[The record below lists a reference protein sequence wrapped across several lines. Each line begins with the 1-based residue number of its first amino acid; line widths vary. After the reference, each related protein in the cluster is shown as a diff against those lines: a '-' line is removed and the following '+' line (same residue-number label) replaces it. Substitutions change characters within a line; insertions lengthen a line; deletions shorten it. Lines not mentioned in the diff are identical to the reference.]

1 MPKVESRK
9 LSDGPKLKLLAVAN
23 ELLTNSKVPEY
34 SDEILES
41 ADDVMRF
48 ADEIMKS
55 PISNREA
62 QFVRGVCSEWR
73 EGVASGKWKDCSG
86 PLAMKD
92 EDYIRVVVMRT
103 MFYCEPKVVRS
114 KDE

>member
-9 LSDGPKLKLLAVAN
+9 FSDGPNLNLLAVAN
-23 ELLTNSKVPEY
+23 ALLTDSKVLEY
-34 SDEILES
+34 SDQILES

-48 ADEIMKS
+48 ADEIMKL

-62 QFVRGVCSEWR
+62 EFVRGVCSEWR

-86 PLAMKD
+86 PLAMMD
-92 EDYIRVVVMRT
+92 EDYKRVVITRT
-103 MFYCEPKVVRS
+103 MFYCEPQVVRS

>member
-1 MPKVESRK
+1 MSKVESRK
-9 LSDGPKLKLLAVAN
+9 FSDGPTLTLLPVAN
-23 ELLTNSKVPEY
+23 ELLTNSKVLEY

-48 ADEIMKS
+48 ADEIMKL

-62 QFVRGVCSEWR
+62 EFVRGVCSEWR

-86 PLAMKD
+86 PLAMMD
-92 EDYIRVVVMRT
+92 EDYNRVVVKRT
-103 MFYCEPKVVRS
+103 MFYCEPQVVRS

>member
-9 LSDGPKLKLLAVAN
+9 FSDGPKLNLLSVAH
-23 ELLTNSKVPEY
+23 ELLTNSKVLKY

-62 QFVRGVCSEWR
+62 EFVRGVCSEWR
-73 EGVASGKWKDCSG
+73 EGVASGKWKDSLG
-86 PLAMKD
+86 PLAIMN
-92 EDYIRVVVMRT
+92 EDYNRVVVNPT
-103 MFYCEPKVVRS
+103 MFYCEPQVVWS